1 MTCHSSGLSLST
13 NTEENR
19 EKFARE
25 EALFLLQSNLF
36 FLIAATHLI
45 QCMYDPPF
53 FFLSKKDLGFFQS
66 KRNIYSLYISRLL
79 IRDCFFPLTC
89 LSLAKCLKRRKRE
102 RENVLPPLFVSIYS
116 LCLKSTPLWLKPVV
130 KLELLIF
137 FLLLKARLNLTFK
150 TSLLVF
156 RF

>member
-89 LSLAKCLKRRKRE
+89 LSLAKCLKRRRE
-102 RENVLPPLFVSIYS
+102 RERECPSTTFCLYLFFVSKKHTTLTETRCQIR
-116 LCLKSTPLWLKPVV
+116 VV
-130 KLELLIF
+130 DF
-137 FLLLKARLNLTFK
+137 FPSPESK
-150 TSLLVF
+150 TQF
-156 RF
+156 DI